1 MYLSIYPMYNY
12 ITKPQHVLL
21 SDKFTKQGKPNIILS
36 NLDFYIF
43 IYLYLALMF
52 FVDELFGK
60 A

>member
-1 MYLSIYPMYNY
+1 MYNN